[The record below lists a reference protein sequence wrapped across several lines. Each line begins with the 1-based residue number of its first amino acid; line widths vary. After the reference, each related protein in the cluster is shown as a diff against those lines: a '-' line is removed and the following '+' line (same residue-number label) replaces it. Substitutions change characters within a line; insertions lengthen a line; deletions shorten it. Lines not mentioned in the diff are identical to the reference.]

1 MIDAIKNV
9 ASLSAVRGLG
19 SIATDQSSSSTN
31 ALAPTPGTTLGNA
44 TGASFASVMSNVAK
58 DTINTLKEAENASF
72 AGIKGTMNTREVVD
86 KVMQA
91 DQTLQTAIALRDKVV
106 SAFLDITKMQI

>member
-1 MIDAIKNV
+1 MIDSIKNI
-9 ASLSAVRGLG
+9 ASLSATRGLG
-19 SIATDQSSSSTN
+19 SIATDLTSVASEAMN
-31 ALAPTPGTTLGNA
+31 ASPAVA
-44 TGASFASVMSNVAK
+44 MGAEAGMSFASVMSNVAK
-58 DTINTLKEAENASF
+58 DSINSLKEAENASF

-106 SAFLDITKMQI
+106 TAFLDVTRMQI

>member
-19 SIATDQSSSSTN
+19 SIATDLSSSSSN
-31 ALAPTPGTTLGNA
+31 APTPGATLGNA
-44 TGASFASVMSNVAK
+44 TGTSFASVMSNVAK

-106 SAFLDITKMQI
+106 TAFLDITKMQI